1 MKGGI
6 SMELNEKII
15 ARLIEPA
22 DIAFLNQK
30 QPFDLAVLYG
40 ELDEESQAY
49 LLSLLTYESRAD
61 LLSFLNPEDAAE
73 FLEEM
78 EIEEQQ
84 NILSY

>member
-1 MKGGI
+1 MKGGM

-49 LLSLLTYESRAD
+49 LLSLLTDESRAD

-73 FLEEM
+73 FWKKWRLKNNK
-78 EIEEQQ
+78 IF
-84 NILSY
+84 